1 MKLKII
7 IFLIFV
13 TSGLSAM
20 QPMQWLRT
28 AQESLSV
35 EEELAKQ
42 QEELLENEKLLEQK
56 TAESAQQLLQETK
69 RAQVKIAQLP
79 DTIKN
84 AVKEAAT
91 QELKEYYER
100 RIYGLYRI
108 PGYELELINK
118 TQELLNLA
126 ADPHVGIPTGC
137 VLHSDPPIHCETTI
151 LNIALDNRY
160 IALAQLLIN
169 YGAVPN
175 NSHLYYA
182 IKESHPEVVRFL
194 VDAGV
199 NPNESFSGFYPYK
212 TPLTYTVEQKDKNMF
227 NLLLALGADPY
238 AKYVLH
244 NWFDVPKYTSTVQV
258 LKEYISENDGRSK
271 PLYEEMLKSI
281 DEYSKKAK
289 VRLP

>member
-1 MKLKII
+1 M
-7 IFLIFV
+7 
-13 TSGLSAM
+13 
-20 QPMQWLRT
+20 
-28 AQESLSV
+28 
-35 EEELAKQ
+35 
-42 QEELLENEKLLEQK
+42 
-56 TAESAQQLLQETK
+56 LQEAK

-91 QELKEYYER
+91 QELKEYYQKR
-100 RIYGLYRI
+100 LYGLSRI
-108 PGYELELINK
+108 PGYEQVLVAK
-118 TQELLNLA
+118 TQLLLNLG
-126 ADPHVGIPTGC
+126 ADPNVGIPTGC
-137 VLHSDPPIHCETTI
+137 VLHSDPPIYCKTTI

-175 NSHLYYA
+175 NSQLYSA

-212 TPLTYTVEQKDKNMF
+212 TPLTFTVEQKDKNMF
-227 NLLLALGADPY
+227 NLLLELGADPH

-244 NWFDVPKYTSTVQV
+244 NWFDEPRYTSTLKV
-258 LKEYISENDGRSK
+258 LKEYISKSTGDTK
-271 PLYEEMLKSI
+271 ALYEQMLVDANSLKR
-281 DEYSKKAK
+281 K
-289 VRLP
+289 LT